1 MYITNT
7 PNILDHYC
15 LYSLIET
22 QFNHQDLTAKIRHEL
37 NACFFVVWVS
47 TGIAFFSHS
56 LKFIHNFVQY
66 KIEVLLCS
74 NFFIGISYMGWC
86 LFVQLS
92 IIHFWL
98 WSLAGFQEKLG
109 NVRNWCMN
117 MILAAIDIIVLY
129 FGCYFARNEVGIVVK
144 SVQTFFSF
152 YQNEFTTQGA
162 IPNHNHYPLHCTEIA
177 LSISLNCH

>member
-1 MYITNT
+1 MYIANT

-56 LKFIHNFVQY
+56 LKFIDNFVQY

-74 NFFIGISYMGWC
+74 NFLLESVIWVDVFLFNSPLYIFDCDLKQSEFIPFTYLC
-86 LFVQLS
+86 FVPVSLQKVWHKN
-92 IIHFWL
+92 IRL
-98 WSLAGFQEKLG
+98 WVQTPTQTFLAI
-109 NVRNWCMN
+109 WN
-117 MILAAIDIIVLY
+117 MYL
-129 FGCYFARNEVGIVVK
+129 FGCLRDCTIILYWWKFRNAWGRI
-144 SVQTFFSF
+144 
-152 YQNEFTTQGA
+152 
-162 IPNHNHYPLHCTEIA
+162 
-177 LSISLNCH
+177 